1 MSTITSSKIT
11 NNQQKI
17 NPVITWGL
25 LALLALIWGS
35 SFILVKESLKVFE
48 VSQVGA
54 IRIFAAFLF
63 FIPIFIYHFRTIPH
77 QKWGFFLLVGC
88 LGNLFPAFLF
98 SLAGSK
104 LDSAVSGALN
114 STTPLFAL
122 IVAALFF
129 GKKITKNQSMG
140 IVLGFLGA
148 LTLVLATVKDFA
160 HIQINAYALVVVLA
174 TVMYGFNLNITQK
187 YLGGINPL
195 VLTASIFMSIGPIA
209 GIVLFQGDFIQRVQ
223 RPDALMPLIYSLLL
237 GIMGSAMAMILF
249 NKLLQMTNAI
259 LASSVT
265 YLIPIV
271 AIAWGILSGEQI
283 GVIHFTG
290 MAIILVG
297 VYLVNK
303 NPTKE

>member
-1 MSTITSSKIT
+1 MSTTTSSKSIET
-11 NNQQKI
+11 TKKV
-17 NPVITWGL
+17 NPAITWGI
-25 LALLALIWGS
+25 LALLAIIWGS
-35 SFILVKESLKVFE
+35 SFILVKESLKVFA
-48 VSQVGA
+48 VPQVGA
-54 IRIFAAFLF
+54 LRIFAAFLF
-63 FIPIFIYHFRTIPH
+63 FIPIFIYNFRKIPH
-77 QKWGFFLLVGC
+77 QKWGLFFLVGC

-98 SLAGSK
+98 ALAGSQ

-129 GKKITKNQSMG
+129 GKKITQNQSIG
-140 IVLGFLGA
+140 IFLGFLGA

-195 VLTASIFMSIGPIA
+195 VLTACIFMSIGPIA
-209 GIVLFQGDFIQRVQ
+209 GIVLFQGDFIERLQQ
-223 RPDALMPLIYSLLL
+223 PAAIMPFIYSILL
-237 GIMGSAMAMILF
+237 GVLGSAVAMILF

-271 AIAWGILSGEQI
+271 AIAWGMVSGEQV
-283 GVIHFTG
+283 GVFHVTG
-290 MAIILVG
+290 MAVILVG

-303 NPTKE
+303 S